1 MILIVLMVTPLD
13 IYKQNMEKVLL
24 KNTSGCYLHN
34 YQNYSLKRLI
44 EKLTLVRLEKPDAK
58 PQS

>member
-24 KNTSGCYLHN
+24 KIHQGDTYKTIKTIALS
-34 YQNYSLKRLI
+34 
-44 EKLTLVRLEKPDAK
+44 D
-58 PQS
+58 